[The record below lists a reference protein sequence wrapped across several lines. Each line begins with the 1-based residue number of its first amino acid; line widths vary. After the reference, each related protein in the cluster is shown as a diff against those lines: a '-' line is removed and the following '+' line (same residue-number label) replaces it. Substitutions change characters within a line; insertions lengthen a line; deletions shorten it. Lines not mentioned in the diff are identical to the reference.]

1 MSMSDLVEKYELPS
15 GKTLKIFYDTDAE
28 TPRDWE
34 NVGTLATWHDRS
46 TIGEVQLDR
55 HSSTHMVE
63 LIANAILAKM
73 WEDAKREETRAEKG
87 EKNRRAQCF
96 KAARSFQASLERIV
110 SADYAFDEYTIKI
123 NALIEKYAF
132 ILPVYC
138 YEHSGMTIKTG
149 PFGDPWDSGQVGV
162 VFCTKER
169 ARHEWGGETGILNQ
183 KRVKQV
189 YACLESEVSVMDDY
203 IRGAV
208 YGYVLADEDENE
220 IESCWMYYGDNILTN
235 GIIDQVSLDKK
246 DYRAVLRALPVYKID
261 EARKAGIK
269 IPKNLWDKR

>member
-1 MSMSDLVEKYELPS
+1 MSMSDLAEKYELPS

-46 TIGEVQLDR
+46 KIGEVQLDR

-63 LIANAILAKM
+63 LIANTILTKM

-87 EKNRRAQCF
+87 EKNRRAQCY
-96 KAARSFQASLERIV
+96 KAAQGFQSRLDQIIH
-110 SADYAFDEYTIKI
+110 ADYAFDEYTIKLT
-123 NALIEKYAF
+123 ALMERYAF

-149 PFGDPWDSGQVGV
+149 AFSDTWDSGQVGV
-162 VFCTKER
+162 IFCTKER
-169 ARHEWGGETGILNQ
+169 ARHEWGGKTGILNQ

-220 IESCWMYYGDNILTN
+220 IESCWGFYGDNILTN
-235 GIIDQVSLDKK
+235 GIIDEVSLDKK
-246 DYRAVLRALPVYKID
+246 DYRAVLRELPVYQID

-269 IPKNLWDKR
+269 IPKNL